1 MANIKS
7 AKKRV
12 RQIKKRTAANR
23 IWKIQVKKAIKMV
36 RAQVVAK
43 AKKEDIKKSFQ
54 EAQKIIDKAA
64 QKKIIHRS
72 KAARLKT
79 RLARKIRAAA

>member
-7 AKKRV
+7 AKKRI
-12 RQIKKRTAANR
+12 RQIKKRTIANR
-23 IWKIQVKKAIKMV
+23 LWKRNVKKAIKMV
-36 RAQVVAK
+36 RSQVIAK
-43 AKKEDIKKSFQ
+43 AKKEDIKKSFL

-64 QKKIIHRS
+64 QKKVIHRS

-79 RLARKIRAAA
+79 RLARKIRSAA

>member
-43 AKKEDIKKSFQ
+43 AKKEDIKKSFH